1 MDDSQTV
8 KELINTVAEKIGE
21 RHDMFT
27 HACMQMYAYGV
38 CLTQCL
44 MQTDP
49 IALPCVSY
57 DVISPV
63 TYVHTYFTVYKCLLL
78 VALQSVSTVM
88 YSTYNLYKLQSVLL
102 PVQLL
107 YVHTCVYVCC
117 LCSRVRLCVC
127 VRARVCV

>member
-1 MDDSQTV
+1 MDTMSNSVNARVIGTLAPPSPQVDDSQTV

-49 IALPCVSY
+49 IAL
-57 DVISPV
+57 
-63 TYVHTYFTVYKCLLL
+63 
-78 VALQSVSTVM
+78 
-88 YSTYNLYKLQSVLL
+88 
-102 PVQLL
+102 
-107 YVHTCVYVCC
+107 
-117 LCSRVRLCVC
+117 
-127 VRARVCV
+127 